1 MLTYYKDK
9 ARVVVFR
16 IVIGV
21 IMDNYI
27 ENIILKFFNDD
38 CSSIEL
44 EELLDFILIEEN
56 YAIFKDYVNINHF
69 ATMTL
74 NKFDKSSLINELETR
89 IKKEKRTAKIKSY
102 KQSLLLVAA
111 VFICVFGLSYLADF
125 NKIDTDSKNIILTTS
140 SGQKVILDADEI
152 QLKKLDG
159 IVETKSNTLVYNKD
173 ENLETFVKNTID
185 VPYGKRFKLNLS
197 DGTLVYLNSGSSFT
211 YPVSFIDGIDREV
224 FLSGE
229 AFFDVSSD
237 SLNTFKVVSTGSYV
251 EVYGTKFNFKDYQ
264 EDNFSEVI
272 LTEGSLGVKNTI
284 SNSETI
290 VLRPG
295 DKAKVN
301 YAGEGVE
308 IKEVN
313 TMLYT
318 SWIDGRIIFRDENIN
333 NMITKLERIYDVII
347 INNNDKLNDEYINA
361 TILTETESIENVLD
375 YLEEIY
381 NLNYKIINNKII
393 IN

>member
-1 MLTYYKDK
+1 MLTFYKDK

-89 IKKEKRTAKIKSY
+89 IKKEKRTNKIKSY

-140 SGQKVILDADEI
+140 SGQKVILDANEI

-197 DGTLVYLNSGSSFT
+197 DGTLVYLNSGSSLT

-333 NMITKLERIYDVII
+333 NMITKLERIYDVVI

-381 NLNYKIINNKII
+381 NLNYQTLNNKII

>member
-102 KQSLLLVAA
+102 KQSLLLIAA

-197 DGTLVYLNSGSSFT
+197 DGTMVYLNSGSSFT

>member
-140 SGQKVILDADEI
+140 SGQKVILDANEI

-197 DGTLVYLNSGSSFT
+197 DGTLVYLNSGSSLT

-333 NMITKLERIYDVII
+333 NMITKLERIYDVVI